1 VIKVE
6 RSLKE
11 CNLEPVSY
19 FYTYSCHEDER
30 SLCQLEM
37 RAFFGYDTNSSI
49 LESKT
54 PINPSRS
61 PFINERID
69 VIFKGK
75 SLEEIALQVQD
86 LRIVKSTFKVMF
98 VKHFDLEL
106 DEKVGFKKRRAIER
120 EIGLQ
125 IKGKVDLATPELL
138 FGIMKVKGEWVFG
151 KYGKSE
157 AVWLQHQRK
166 PHQYSTALSTRV
178 ARAIVNIAVP
188 TPNGICAID
197 PCCGIGTVL
206 VEALSMGIN
215 IVGRDIN
222 PLVLPGARENI
233 SHFGFKTE
241 VTLGDIRA
249 VSNYYDVAII
259 DMPYNLCSVIT
270 SKEKLE
276 MIQSARQFSQ
286 KLVIVTIE
294 PMDSVIEAAG
304 FEIVDRCVVKKST
317 FSREIIV
324 CQ

>member
-1 VIKVE
+1 
-6 RSLKE
+6 
-11 CNLEPVSY
+11 
-19 FYTYSCHEDER
+19 
-30 SLCQLEM
+30 
-37 RAFFGYDTNSSI
+37 
-49 LESKT
+49 
-54 PINPSRS
+54 
-61 PFINERID
+61 
-69 VIFKGK
+69 
-75 SLEEIALQVQD
+75 
-86 LRIVKSTFKVMF
+86 
-98 VKHFDLEL
+98 
-106 DEKVGFKKRRAIER
+106 
-120 EIGLQ
+120 
-125 IKGKVDLATPELL
+125 
-138 FGIMKVKGEWVFG
+138 
-151 KYGKSE
+151 
-157 AVWLQHQRK
+157 
-166 PHQYSTALSTRV
+166 
-178 ARAIVNIAVP
+178 
-188 TPNGICAID
+188 
-197 PCCGIGTVL
+197 
-206 VEALSMGIN
+206 MGIN